1 LFTHEQLITILVW
14 FVYSL
19 IMSKIFLKANWENLI
34 MANYEVEPSLLQP
47 YLPNG
52 VELDFYQNKTYVS
65 LVGFMF
71 KNTSLFGIPIP
82 FFGSFEEINLRF
94 YVRKVEGR
102 KIKKGVVFINETV
115 PYKIVALLANK
126 LFKEHYISI
135 PTKSSINVGENEN
148 IQYDW
153 KLNGKWNSISVCAET
168 EKCKI
173 EPSTIEEF
181 IFERYFGF
189 TKLND
194 NLTQEYR
201 INHPNWMTNK
211 IIRAEVKCDFE
222 NMYGKPFAYLNET
235 ILDSVLLAEGS
246 SISVNWERYQ
256 F

>member
-1 LFTHEQLITILVW
+1 
-14 FVYSL
+14 
-19 IMSKIFLKANWENLI
+19 MSRIFLKANWENLI
-34 MANYEVEPSLLQP
+34 LANYAIDPLLLQP
-47 YLPNG
+47 FLPNG

-94 YVRKVEGR
+94 YVRKFEGR

-115 PYKIVALLANK
+115 PFKIVAFLANK

-135 PTKSSINVGENEN
+135 PTTSSINIQEHKM

-153 KLNGKWNSISVCAET
+153 KLNSKWNTILVSS
-168 EKCKI
+168 EKEKYKI
-173 EPSTIEEF
+173 APSTIEEF

-201 INHPNWMTNK
+201 INHPKWLTNK
-211 IIRAEVKCDFE
+211 IISAEVKCDFE
-222 NMYGKPFAYLNET
+222 NMYGKPFAYLSDSMP
-235 ILDSVLLAEGS
+235 DSVLLAEGS
-246 SISVNWERYQ
+246 SVSVNWERFQ

>member
-1 LFTHEQLITILVW
+1 
-14 FVYSL
+14 
-19 IMSKIFLKANWENLI
+19 MSRIFLKANWENLI
-34 MANYEVEPSLLQP
+34 MANYAIDPLLLQP

-94 YVRKVEGR
+94 YVRKVDGR

-135 PTKSSINVGENEN
+135 PTKSSINIGANKN

-153 KLNGKWNSISVCAET
+153 KSKGKWNSISVYSEA
-168 EKCKI
+168 KKYKI
-173 EPSTIEEF
+173 EASTIEEF

-189 TKLND
+189 TKLD
-194 NLTQEYR
+194 ESLTQEYQ

-222 NMYGKPFAYLNET
+222 NMYGKPFASLNDT
-235 ILDSVLLAEGS
+235 IPDSILLAEGS
-246 SISVNWERYQ
+246 SISVNWERQ
-256 F
+256 LF